1 MSCRAIRI
9 CLGLLWLASLVAHP
23 AVCEAQQGSS
33 IEPLLPRFGFNEPL
47 TNEPG
52 LANALTDAGLSGAD
66 LSVFVRLEFD
76 LATTAPFDDAN
87 LRALDGRMGTYAA
100 LDVPVLL
107 AVRAAPIDATAAVP
121 WQESIRALAERYEGV
136 LGWQIGAGAGAT
148 AGVGL
153 RTYAYFLKLASVQI
167 RSVRPAAL
175 ILPAPAAAP
184 DDLATWLP
192 ELYAEDVGGYVD
204 AVAVDVTG
212 VAAPVEIRTHFDE
225 AHRAARNEDSD
236 ALVLLTGL
244 SLGGSGSRHWL
255 APVATLGF
263 EGPVSLVFTGTTP
276 QIARAV
282 AEAGRA
288 RDLLAPGVVVLN
300 GASAG
305 LRLSLGGQDVTAS
318 LPHRLLYD
326 LSTLS
331 MYLVHWDAP
340 AGSRV
345 TFEITDR
352 LGQVPMVVDVRS
364 GAIGNPDGFVRD
376 DDSGHSRGTI
386 DGSRDGTIVAFRP
399 NEDPLVQRVAVSEST
414 ALGVNEIVVRHQ
426 QAQATQDALYH
437 TYVARASMAQHFRP
451 SPTDTVD
458 VVSNTRYYVDREGV
472 EWEELSFS
480 VNGATWGADRP
491 AFPLLQPEKVLSLP
505 LDLRLG
511 QDYRYVLHGVD
522 TVAGRRAYVVSFDPL
537 DDEASLYR
545 GRVWIDAETFVRL
558 KVRAV
563 QTRLTPPTVSNE
575 ETQYFEPVSTVAGA
589 PLYLFARLVSRQI
602 FLIAGRNLLV
612 EKEVRFSDFQV
623 DSPDFVELRETARRS
638 DRVMYRDT
646 DQGLRYFVRR
656 GDTRVISDE
665 GTKSAT
671 AMAMGVTIDPSFDY
685 PLPIVGI
692 NHLDFEFLG
701 GDTQLAMLFGGVLVL
716 GNVQKPRLG
725 STPFDASIDL
735 FAIAVPGNDQ
745 VFGAEAERRGER
757 VRSIPFSTGVNLGY
771 QATDFQRVMLGYEF
785 RYDAYL
791 RDEETAVDFV
801 TPSSTVTNGATLAY
815 EYSRG
820 GYTVG
825 ASAGV
830 YRRGSWAPWGPPS
843 EPYDP
848 DEATYR
854 RYQVTASKDFHLDAF
869 QRVHVDGAWFGGEDL
884 DRFSSY
890 QFGLFD
896 KTRMHGVP
904 SAGIR
909 FPELA
914 MVRASYSF
922 NLFDQYRFDA
932 FVDQAFGKDPRD
944 RSHWLPVTGTGVAV
958 HMRAPHHTILRLDV
972 GKSFL
977 PRAYT
982 GAGSVVVQVQLLKP
996 L

>member
-1 MSCRAIRI
+1 MLRAAFP
-9 CLGLLWLASLVAHP
+9 WLAALVALP
-23 AVCEAQQGSS
+23 AVCEAQQGSPIGS
-33 IEPLLPRFGFNEPL
+33 VVPRLGFNEPL
-47 TNEPG
+47 ANGPG
-52 LANALTDAGLSGAD
+52 LAAALTDAGLSGAD
-66 LSVFVRLEFD
+66 LSVFVRLELD
-76 LATTAPFDDAN
+76 LAGAAPPDRAALVELDA
-87 LRALDGRMGTYAA
+87 RIRTYAD
-100 LDVPVLL
+100 LQVPVLL
-107 AVRAAPIDATAAVP
+107 AIRAAPVDAASAVP
-121 WQESIRALAERYEGV
+121 WQESIRALAERYDGV
-136 LGWQIGAGAGAT
+136 VGWQIGAAASAT
-148 AGVGL
+148 TGTGL
-153 RTYAYFLKLASVQI
+153 QTYAYFLKLASVQV
-167 RSVRPAAL
+167 RSVRPSAL
-175 ILPAPAAAP
+175 VLPASVAASADPAAW
-184 DDLATWLP
+184 LA
-192 ELYAEDVGGYVD
+192 ELYADDVAGYVD
-204 AVAVDVTG
+204 AAGVDVGG
-212 VAAPVEIRTHFDE
+212 VPAPVEIRRRFDG
-225 AHRAARNEDSD
+225 ARRVARDENPD

-244 SLGGSGSRHWL
+244 ALGGSGSRHWL
-255 APVATLGF
+255 ARVATLGF
-263 EGPVSLVFTGTTP
+263 DGPASLVFTGTTS
-276 QIARAV
+276 QVERAV
-282 AEAGRA
+282 AEAARA
-288 RDLLAPGVVVLN
+288 RELLAPGVVAIDE
-300 GASAG
+300 ASTG
-305 LRLSLGGQDVTAS
+305 LRLSLAGQELTAP

-340 AGSRV
+340 PGSRV
-345 TFEITDR
+345 SFELTDR
-352 LGQVPMVVDVRS
+352 TGHTPVVVDVAS
-364 GAIGNPDGFVRD
+364 GEIGPPLAFDRD
-376 DDSGHSRGTI
+376 DDTGHSRGMI
-386 DGSRDGTIVAFRP
+386 DGAGDGAIVAFRP
-399 NEDPLVQRVAVSEST
+399 SEDLLVQRVAVSEASS
-414 ALGVNEIVVRHQ
+414 LGVNEIVVRHQ
-426 QAQATQDALYH
+426 QAQATQDALYRN
-437 TYVARASMAQHFRP
+437 YMARASMAQFFRP

-458 VVSNTRYYVDREGV
+458 VVSDTRYYVDQEGV

-505 LDLRLG
+505 LDLRLD
-511 QDYRYVLHGVD
+511 QDYRYALHDVE
-522 TVAGRRAYVVSFDPL
+522 TVAGRRAYVVGFDPL
-537 DDEASLYR
+537 DDTASLYR
-545 GRVWIDAETFVRL
+545 GRVWVDAETFVRL
-558 KVRAV
+558 KVQAV
-563 QTRLTPPTVSNE
+563 QTRLTPPAVSNE
-575 ETQYFEPVSTVAGA
+575 ETQYFEPVSTGADA

-623 DSPDFVELRETARRS
+623 DSPDFAELRAAARRS
-638 DRVMYRDT
+638 DRIMYRDT

-692 NHLDFEFLG
+692 NHLDFEFLD

-725 STPFDASIDL
+725 STPFDASVDL

-745 VFGAEAERRGER
+745 VFGADAERRDER

-771 QATDFQRVMLGYEF
+771 QVTDFQRVMLGYEF

-791 RDEETAVDFV
+791 RDEQTAADFV
-801 TPSSTVTNGATLAY
+801 TPSSTATNGATLAY
-815 EYSRG
+815 EYSRS

-830 YRRGSWAPWGPPS
+830 YRRGSWARWGRPG

-854 RYQVTASKDFHLDAF
+854 RYQVTVSKDFHLDAF

-896 KTRMHGVP
+896 KTRMRGVP
-904 SAGIR
+904 SGGIR
-909 FPELA
+909 FQELA

-922 NLFDQYRFDA
+922 NVFDAYRFDA
-932 FVDQAFGKDPRD
+932 FVDQAFGRDPQD
-944 RSHWLPVTGTGVAV
+944 RSHWRPVTGTGVAV
-958 HMRAPHHTILRLDV
+958 HMRAPRHTILRMEV

-977 PRAYT
+977 PRAYA

>member
-1 MSCRAIRI
+1 MIRVA
-9 CLGLLWLASLVAHP
+9 LLWLASLLALPSVSDAQLGSP
-23 AVCEAQQGSS
+23 AEAV
-33 IEPLLPRFGFNEPL
+33 LPRLGFNETL
-47 TNEPG
+47 ANEPG
-52 LANALTDAGLSGAD
+52 LATALTDAGFSGAD
-66 LSVFVRLEFD
+66 LSIFVRLELD
-76 LATTAPFDDAN
+76 LAGAASLDDTD

-100 LDVPVLL
+100 LDVPVLI
-107 AVRAAPIDATAAVP
+107 AVRAAPVDATAAVP
-121 WQESIRALAERYEGV
+121 WQESIRVLAERYEGV
-136 LGWQIGAGAGAT
+136 LGWQIGAGSGAMAGA
-148 AGVGL
+148 GL
-153 RTYAYFLKLASVQI
+153 QTYAYFLKLASVQI
-167 RSVRPAAL
+167 RSVRPSAL
-175 ILPAPAAAP
+175 IVPAPVAAP
-184 DDLATWLP
+184 ADPAMWLQ
-192 ELYAEDVGGYVD
+192 ELYAEDVGGYIG
-204 AVAVDVTG
+204 AAAVDVAG
-212 VAAPVEIRTHFDE
+212 VATPVEIRPRFDG
-225 AHRAARNEDSD
+225 ARRAARNEDSD

-244 SLGGSGSRHWL
+244 PLGGSGSRHWL

-263 EGPVSLVFTGTTP
+263 EGPVSLVFTGTIP

-282 AEAGRA
+282 AEAARA
-288 RDLLAPGVVVLN
+288 RELLAPGVVALDE
-300 GASAG
+300 ASAG
-305 LRLSLGGQDVTAS
+305 LRLSLGEQDVTAS

-326 LSTLS
+326 LPTLS
-331 MYLVHWDAP
+331 TYLVHWDAP

-345 TFEITDR
+345 TFELTDR
-352 LGQVPMVVDVRS
+352 LGRVPVVVDVRS
-364 GAIGNPDGFVRD
+364 GAVGNPDGFDWD

-399 NEDPLVQRVAVSEST
+399 NEDLFVQRVAVSEST
-414 ALGVNEIVVRHQ
+414 ALGVNEVVVRHQ

-437 TYVARASMAQHFRP
+437 NYVARASMAQHFRP

-458 VVSNTRYYVDREGV
+458 VVSDTRYYVDREGV

-522 TVAGRRAYVVSFDPL
+522 TVAGRRAYVVGFDPL

-558 KVRAV
+558 KAQAI
-563 QTRLTPPTVSNE
+563 QTRLTPPAVSNE

-602 FLIAGRNLLV
+602 FLVAGRNLLV
-612 EKEVRFSDFQV
+612 EKEIRFSDFQV
-623 DSPDFVELRETARRS
+623 DSPDFAELRETARRS
-638 DRVMYRDT
+638 DHVMYRDT
-646 DQGLRYFVRR
+646 DLGLRYFVRQ

-692 NHLDFEFLG
+692 NHLDFEFL

-745 VFGAEAERRGER
+745 VFDAEAERRDER

-771 QATDFQRVMLGYEF
+771 QATDFQRVTLGYEF

-791 RDEETAVDFV
+791 RDEKAADDFV
-801 TPSSTVTNGATLAY
+801 TPSSTVTNGVSLAY
-815 EYSRG
+815 EYSRS

-825 ASAGV
+825 ASAGM
-830 YRRGSWAPWGPPS
+830 YRRRSWAPWGRPGK
-843 EPYDP
+843 PYDP

-854 RYQVTASKDFHLDAF
+854 RYQVTVSKDFHLDAF

-909 FPELA
+909 FPKLA

-922 NLFDQYRFDA
+922 NLFDQYRFDV
-932 FVDQAFGKDPRD
+932 FVDQAFGQAPQD
-944 RSHWLPVTGTGVAV
+944 RSLWLPVTGTGVAV
-958 HMRAPHHTILRLDV
+958 HTRAPRHTILRLDV
-972 GKSFL
+972 GKSVL
-977 PRAYT
+977 PRAYAA
-982 GAGSVVVQVQLLKP
+982 AGSVVVQVQLLKP